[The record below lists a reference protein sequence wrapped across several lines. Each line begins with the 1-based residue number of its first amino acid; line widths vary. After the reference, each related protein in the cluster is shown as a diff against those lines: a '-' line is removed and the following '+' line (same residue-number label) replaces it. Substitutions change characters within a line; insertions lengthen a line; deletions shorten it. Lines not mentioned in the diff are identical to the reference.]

1 MENILFINSCV
12 RKEESRTLALS
23 KAFLEKLEGKVK
35 EIDLNT
41 ENILPLTKDTLEFRN
56 ELLDKKE
63 LSHPMLKYANEFA
76 AADIVVI
83 GAPYWDLAFPALL
96 KQYLEQI
103 CVCGITFRYNDH
115 GIPQGMCKA
124 KKIYYVTTAG
134 GYLEG
139 MNFGF
144 DYVKALCNLYFGIA
158 DVECIAA
165 EGLDIWGNDAKKI
178 LKNRI
183 NSL

>member
-1 MENILFINSCV
+1 MEKILFINSCV
-12 RKEESRTLALS
+12 RKEESRTLALA
-23 KAFLEKLEGKVK
+23 KALLKKLEG
-35 EIDLNT
+35 EIHEVDLNT
-41 ENILPLTKDTLEFRN
+41 EDVAPLTTETLALRN
-56 ELLDKKE
+56 EILDKGD

-124 KKIYYVTTAG
+124 KKVYYVTTAG
-134 GYLEG
+134 SYLEG

-144 DYVKALCNLYFGIA
+144 DYVKALCNLYFGIN
-158 DVECIAA
+158 DVECVAA
-165 EGLDIWGNDAKKI
+165 EGLDIWGNDAEKI
-178 LKNRI
+178 LEDKI